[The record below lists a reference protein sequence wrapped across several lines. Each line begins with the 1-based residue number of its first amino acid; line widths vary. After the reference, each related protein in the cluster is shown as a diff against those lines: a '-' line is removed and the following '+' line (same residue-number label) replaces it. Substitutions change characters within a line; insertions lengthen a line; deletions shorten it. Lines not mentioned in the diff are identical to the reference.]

1 MTTPTI
7 ELRLWRQFAAVAEE
21 LHFGRAAAR
30 LHMTQPPLTQAIA
43 HLEALLGVRLFDR
56 TKRSVRM
63 TDAGEA
69 LLPQVLD
76 LLARA
81 QALPGQARA
90 AAAGEVGRLRLA
102 FVSTAGFSL
111 LPEWVRLFREQY
123 PRVQL
128 ELLEA
133 TGDTQLQAFERHE
146 IDAGIMLHSP
156 GFAPAGLERR
166 LIAREPLVLA
176 LAAEHPLATQ
186 AALTVDD
193 VLAQQLVIFPRRI
206 LPSLYDAIFAM
217 YHAAGQLP
225 QVAQEAIQMQTIV
238 NLVSAGLGVAWVPE
252 SVRQF
257 QRSGVVYRSVAA
269 GKPAAQVAGRAVRPV
284 VPGCETSLVWPAGQT
299 HSALERF
306 MAFIGESP
314 DGTPR
319 QPHADDGLQPHFAA
333 AGVLKR

>member
-1 MTTPTI
+1 MTDPTI
-7 ELRLWRQFAAVAEE
+7 ELRLWRQFVAVAEE

-43 HLEALLGVRLFDR
+43 HLEKLLAVRLFER
-56 TKRSVRM
+56 TKRSVQM
-63 TDAGEA
+63 TAAAVA

-111 LPEWVRLFREQY
+111 LPAWVRAFREHEPQ
-123 PRVQL
+123 VQL

-133 TGDTQLQAFERHE
+133 TGDMQLQAFERHD

-156 GFAPAGLERR
+156 GFAPPGLTRR

-176 LAAEHPLATQ
+176 LAEQHPLA
-186 AALTVDD
+186 AKASLALDE
-193 VLAQQLVIFPRRI
+193 VLAQPLVIFPRRI
-206 LPSLYDAIFAM
+206 LPSLYDAIFGM
-217 YHAAGQLP
+217 YHAAAQPP

-238 NLVSAGLGVAWVPE
+238 NLVSAGLGVAWVPD

-257 QRSGVVYRSVAA
+257 QRPGVVYRSVA
-269 GKPAAQVAGRAVRPV
+269 GKKGRPV
-284 VPGCETSLVWPAGQT
+284 PVCETSLFWPADAANPCLQRLVAFAP
-299 HSALERF
+299 AL
-306 MAFIGESP
+306 P
-314 DGTPR
+314 D
-319 QPHADDGLQPHFAA
+319 
-333 AGVLKR
+333 